1 MSVIDDVL
9 KSNQEYTKGHRPHAL
24 SPKPVKH
31 LAVLTCM
38 DTRLTLRALGLQEGD
53 AHIIRNA
60 GAVITEDALRSLLV
74 SHHLLETKEIMVIAH
89 TDCGLTKAGDEE
101 LLELMERKS
110 GTPVFA
116 PSRFHAFKDPV
127 ENVRKQIKKLRAH
140 PWIEAD
146 AIRGFVFDVTTGKL
160 NEVKD

>member
-9 KSNQEYTKGHRPHAL
+9 KANEEYIPNHYQHVF
-24 SPKPVKH
+24 SPMPQKN

-38 DTRLTLRALGLQEGD
+38 DTRLTLRALGLKDGD

-60 GAVITEDALRSLLV
+60 GAIVTEDALRSLLV
-74 SHHLLETKEIMVIAH
+74 SHHLLKTKEIMVIAH
-89 TDCGLTKAGDEE
+89 TDCGLTKATDEE
-101 LLELMERKS
+101 LLNMMEEKS

-116 PSRFHAFKDPV
+116 PSRFHAFKNPA
-127 ENVRKQIKKLRAH
+127 ENVRKQLKKLRAH

-146 AIRGFVFDVTTGKL
+146 AIRGFVFDVQTGRL
-160 NEVKD
+160 NEV

>member
-9 KSNQEYTKGHRPHAL
+9 KANEEYIPNHYQHVF
-24 SPKPVKH
+24 SPIPQKN

-38 DTRLTLRALGLQEGD
+38 DTRLTLRALGLKDGD

-60 GAVITEDALRSLLV
+60 GAIVTEDALRSLLV
-74 SHHLLETKEIMVIAH
+74 SHHLLKTKEIMVIAH
-89 TDCGLTKAGDEE
+89 TDCGLTKATDEE
-101 LLELMERKS
+101 LLNMMEEKS

-116 PSRFHAFKDPV
+116 PSRFHAFKNPA
-127 ENVRKQIKKLRAH
+127 ENVRKQLKKLRAH

-146 AIRGFVFDVTTGKL
+146 AIRGFVFDVQTGRL
-160 NEVKD
+160 NEV